1 MDLSRLIELE
11 EERLDSYEKIS
22 HQPIPE
28 NTVTYLEH
36 IQPVYSVSRTR
47 RTNFDDLISLNL
59 HELVPNIQLGEY
71 NQMNHEEIDNWIIK
85 TKEYGEKV
93 NKEFQ
98 AKCDEKLRAIEY
110 AKGHKIR
117 TENFDVNKMKN
128 LTGVLQVHI
137 MRYLPTETKLILLE
151 ERHKDI
157 KEKMKKWKVNQL
169 KTFYR
174 DVIHEKYVKNTY
186 ELWRKKCL
194 TVGIFPLSIANKE
207 EYIREIFKVLNMYKN
222 AVPRQLEN
230 YYKFKARATLL
241 FSTIIDANNKLLTP
255 INKKKVGKKD
265 KQKERITITKEECG

>member
-1 MDLSRLIELE
+1 MNNLIELE
-11 EERLDSYEKIS
+11 NERLDSYEKIS
-22 HQPIPE
+22 HQPLPE
-28 NTVTYLEH
+28 NTVSYLEH
-36 IQPVYSVSRTR
+36 TIPYHMGARHR
-47 RTNFDDLISLNL
+47 KTNFDDLISLNL

-222 AVPRQLEN
+222 AVPRHLEN

-241 FSTIIDANNKLLTP
+241 FSTIIDANNKILTP
-255 INKKKVGKKD
+255 SNKKKVEKKGKK
-265 KQKERITITKEECG
+265 KERITYTKEDSG